1 MTQVS
6 SAVVA
11 DRQLTDFE
19 HILLGMIAAAPSSGY
34 DLKRTFA
41 ATPMGVYQPSS
52 GSLYPALKRL
62 ERRNLLQTR
71 TQPHSARESGRARHV
86 YETTQQGRTLHLAWV
101 RTPVNPATVAADLGL
116 HLMRFVMMEPLLPRT
131 EVLDFLRSLKDAL
144 TTFVAELERYTKTTH
159 IEDYHSRLALDHGIA
174 IHRASLAWT
183 ERTIATLTD
192 SPTAPAGPPPW
203 AHPLRDGLSDGQQGD
218 RRGRRDRTR

>member
-6 SAVVA
+6 SYVVA
-11 DRQLTDFE
+11 YRQLTDFE
-19 HILLGMIAAAPSSGY
+19 HILLGMIYAAPSSGY

-62 ERRNLLQTR
+62 ERRNLLRTR
-71 TQPHSARESGRARHV
+71 LQPHPSRESVRNRHV

-101 RTPVNPATVAADLGL
+101 RTPVDPATGAADLGL
-116 HLMRFVMMEPLLPRT
+116 QLMRFVMMERLLPRT
-131 EVLDFLRSLKDAL
+131 EVLEFLRSLKCAL
-144 TTFVAELERYTKTTH
+144 TAFVAELERYTKTTN

-183 ERTIATLTD
+183 KRTIATLTA
-192 SPTAPAGPPPW
+192 SPTTPAGPPPW
-203 AHPLRDGLSDGQQGD
+203 SHPLRV
-218 RRGRRDRTR
+218 RTVGPPALPSSGTA